1 MIGGYIRNNII
12 RGSPSSGF
20 EMFMT
25 QLLIV
30 FILIL
35 LKAII
40 IYFSYNRAVPA
51 LLKSYREE
59 NDVTFKPIRFED
71 SVMIAILAIGIIS
84 L

>member
-1 MIGGYIRNNII
+1 MIGGYARTNLM
-12 RGSPSSGF
+12 RGNPSSGF

-25 QLLIV
+25 QLLVV

-40 IYFSYNRAVPA
+40 IYISYNSAVPA
-51 LLKSYREE
+51 LLKSYRKEE
-59 NDVTFKPIRFED
+59 DVTFKPIRFED
-71 SVMIAILAIGIIS
+71 SIMIAILAIGIIS